1 MLRRSAHRRA
11 GFTLIEMLMVV
22 TIIVVL
28 LSLLLAAVGKVTG
41 IGPKAE
47 TTARITIISSAI
59 GTFKANQSFGQ
70 VSYIPAGR
78 LENGQ
83 WLPFRLRN
91 QYATPASATEPGP
104 NSFEYMYLQQVFGGG
119 RGLNFSDLG
128 YPGLSADL
136 DANQTLTFFLTGIP
150 EINGTD
156 VMFTGFSSNPQRPFT
171 RANMSNQ
178 TEKRR
183 GPVLDLSGSRKYV
196 LAPTPPSGLP
206 FARVIDGYGN
216 PFAYFTSYNG
226 QANKFYGGY
235 GNSLLVN
242 TKFAP
247 QTLGNVLPYQRNGQ
261 FENASGFQIISAG
274 KDGFFG
280 ASGDWNN
287 VKGYGEDDQANF
299 APGLLGAGPK

>member
-28 LSLLLAAVGKVTG
+28 MSLLLAAVTKVTG
-41 IGPKAE
+41 IGPKAD
-47 TTARITIISSAI
+47 TTARIAVVSNAI
-59 GTFKANQSFGQ
+59 GTFKSNQSFGQ

-91 QYATPASATEPGP
+91 QYANPVNNSEPGL

-119 RGLNFSDLG
+119 RGLDPTNLG
-128 YPGLSADL
+128 YPGLSGNL

-156 VMFTGFSSNPQRPFT
+156 VMFTGFSSDPQRPFT

-196 LAPTPPSGLP
+196 LGPTPPSGLL

-216 PFAYFTSYNG
+216 PFAYFTAYNG
-226 QANKFYGGY
+226 QANKFYGGW
-235 GNSLLVN
+235 GNDQLVN
-242 TKFAP
+242 TKLQQP
-247 QTLGNVLPYQRNGQ
+247 MGNVLPYRRNGQ
-261 FENASGFQIISAG
+261 FENPSGFQLISAG
-274 KDGFFG
+274 KDGLFG
-280 ASGDWNN
+280 TSGDWNN
-287 VKGYGEDDQANF
+287 VKGAGEDDQANF
-299 APGLLGAGPK
+299 TDALLGAGPR